1 MYSPA
6 IECVLFLQN
15 VFSPGDEVAE
25 AALAVELEL
34 LSYRMCSLTI
44 ECVPILQNVFSPG
57 DEVAEAALAVELE
70 LLAHYGG
77 EG

>member
-1 MYSPA
+1 MYRDRDMWSTPT
-6 IECVLFLQN
+6 
-15 VFSPGDEVAE
+15 
-25 AALAVELEL
+25 
-34 LSYRMCSLTI
+34 CSVYI
-44 ECVPILQNVFSPG
+44 VFSPG

>member
-1 MYSPA
+1 
-6 IECVLFLQN
+6 
-15 VFSPGDEVAE
+15 
-25 AALAVELEL
+25 
-34 LSYRMCSLTI
+34 MCSLCI
-44 ECVPILQNVFSPG
+44 ECVPILQNVFAPG